1 MSLSNLDDSKIVQD
15 HFPSFEFVYDITM
28 RLKNIF
34 LRETFLEILGNGED
48 KSRLICAANL
58 SLIFLNKQQQEAVAF
73 MERIKK
79 GGVTVGELIEFRK
92 HRINAIYCPLC
103 LEEIIEDNKTIEC
116 CSCKNIFHEQ
126 CFREEFNSSDK
137 CDECKKDEKI
147 I

>member
-15 HFPSFEFVYDITM
+15 HLPSFEFVYDITM

-58 SLIFLNKQQQEAVAF
+58 SLIFLNKQQQEAVTF

-79 GGVTVGELIEFRK
+79 GGLQLGNL
-92 HRINAIYCPLC
+92 
-103 LEEIIEDNKTIEC
+103 
-116 CSCKNIFHEQ
+116 
-126 CFREEFNSSDK
+126 
-137 CDECKKDEKI
+137 
-147 I
+147 

>member
-15 HFPSFEFVYDITM
+15 HLPFFEFVYDITM

-79 GGVTVGELIEFRK
+79 GGVTVGELI
-92 HRINAIYCPLC
+92 
-103 LEEIIEDNKTIEC
+103 
-116 CSCKNIFHEQ
+116 
-126 CFREEFNSSDK
+126 
-137 CDECKKDEKI
+137 
-147 I
+147 